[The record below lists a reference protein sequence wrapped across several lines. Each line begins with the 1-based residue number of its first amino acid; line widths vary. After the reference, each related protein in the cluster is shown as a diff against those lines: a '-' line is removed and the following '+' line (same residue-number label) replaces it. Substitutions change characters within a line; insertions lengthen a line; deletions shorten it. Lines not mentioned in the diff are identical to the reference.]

1 MTIAGS
7 ASIFS
12 CMRDYHPSFET
23 LSETDLPE
31 FRARGILLRH
41 RATGCEI
48 YKLEAD
54 EVENSFAFVFRTP
67 PKDSSGVA
75 HIVEHS
81 VLCGS
86 AAYPVKDS
94 FLVMSRRSL
103 ATFLNAFTW
112 PDKTVYPAASAVRQ
126 DFFNLLSVYGDAVF
140 HPLLSKETFMQEA
153 HHLEYDDDGKLI
165 VKGVVYNEMRGDYS
179 SADSLAGTASS
190 TALFSPGHPYSFDS
204 GGDPAAIPTLT
215 YEAFRAFHAERYH
228 PSNCKIF
235 FHGDIP
241 LAEELA
247 FLEGKFLKDFETR
260 VPDSSVPVQAPMTE
274 SRRVDVPY
282 PLAEGAEATTQIVV
296 NWLGAEI
303 TDELEAFGLE
313 LLAEALL
320 GHDGSP
326 LAAALRGSGLGE
338 DLSPQCGIDTV
349 FRQVIF
355 SAGLRGTEAGR
366 EEEVEKLILATIR
379 EVVEKGLPPKAK
391 EAAIHAF
398 VFSNREV
405 RRDSTSFGLKLLFR
419 SLRGWL
425 HGSGP
430 EATLSFTRVL
440 ARAEEAMK
448 ADPRWLEGLAR
459 KWLLDNPHR
468 ATVTV
473 RPEEGLFE
481 KRKAEETAALAAR
494 EAAFDEAAKAA
505 VREAQAHLAAIQDA
519 PDSAESLALLPM
531 LRVEDLPREVERIE
545 RLRGEASGVP
555 LTIKPVFTNGI
566 VYLELAF
573 PLDSLP
579 LGAQAWMPM
588 LSRFIA
594 GAGLPGMGWAEV
606 AEELALAAGNFG
618 ASLDAGSLAADTGRG
633 PGRGLGQGRRGD
645 SRAFVIIRLK
655 ALADRFPRALELA
668 LRLLSGA
675 DSGDKLRLED
685 LLAELGNDIVSAI
698 VPAGNSFAIA
708 RANASFGHSLAIED
722 LWRGTSQVS
731 FIKRLRAEKDG
742 GALAASLEA
751 LRSGIFVRE
760 GLRASLSADPG
771 LVDGATAALA
781 AELTRLPASAKPAW
795 PASPSFDAP
804 SRHEA
809 WSISAQVG
817 YAAAACPS
825 SRFGEA
831 EFAPTSILMHHLTR
845 GAFWDEL
852 RVRRGAY
859 GASAW
864 LESLEGVACFST
876 YRDPSPARS
885 IGYFREALLAAAGGE
900 GMEAAMESVIGASGR
915 DLKPLLPEERSAVD
929 FRRELF
935 GITDELRQAK
945 RDGMLACTSSDLQ
958 AAAARLAASMEGLS
972 SVLISGEKDIQSTL
986 ELRPDTRTFA
996 TPL

>member
-1 MTIAGS
+1 
-7 ASIFS
+7 
-12 CMRDYHPSFET
+12 MRSYHGSFET

-31 FRARGILLRH
+31 YRARGILLRH
-41 RATGCEI
+41 RKTGCEV
-48 YKLEAD
+48 YKLAAD

-67 PKDSSGVA
+67 PKDASGVA

-86 AAYPVKDS
+86 EAYPVKDS

-126 DFFNLLSVYGDAVF
+126 DFWNLLSVYGDAVF
-140 HPLLSKETFMQEA
+140 HPLLSEETFMQEA
-153 HHLEYDDDGKLI
+153 HHLEYDEEGKLI

-190 TALFSPGHPYSFDS
+190 TKLFTPGHPYSYDS
-204 GGDPAAIPTLT
+204 GGDPAVIPSLNYKT
-215 YEAFRAFHAERYH
+215 FRAFHAERYH
-228 PSNCKIF
+228 PSNCKVF

-241 LAEELA
+241 LEEELV
-247 FLEGKFLKDFETR
+247 FLEERLLGDFEAR
-260 VPDSSVPVQAPMTE
+260 KVESAVPVQARIVEP
-274 SRRVDVPY
+274 RRIDVPY

-296 NWLGAEI
+296 NWLGSEI
-303 TDELEAFGLE
+303 TDELESFGLE

-355 SAGLRGTEAGR
+355 SAGLRGAVAGSEA
-366 EEEVEKLILATIR
+366 EVEKLILGTIR
-379 EVVEKGLPPKAK
+379 DVVEKGLPPKAK

-405 RRDSTSFGLKLLFR
+405 RRDSTTYGLKLLFR

-430 EATLSFTRVL
+430 EATLSFVRVL
-440 ARAEEAMK
+440 ERAQAAME

-459 KWLLDNPHR
+459 KWLLENPHR
-468 ATVTV
+468 TTVTV

-481 KRKAEETAALAAR
+481 QRKTEEERALAEKEASFDAAAKDAIRDAQARLAALQ
-494 EAAFDEAAKAA
+494 E
-505 VREAQAHLAAIQDA
+505 L
-519 PDSAESLALLPM
+519 PDPAEKLALLPM
-531 LRVEDLPREVERIE
+531 LRVEDLPRDVERIVRE
-545 RLRGEASGVP
+545 KSEVAGVP
-555 LTIKPVFTNGI
+555 ISLKPVFTNGI

-573 PLDSLP
+573 PLDGLP
-579 LGAQAWMPM
+579 RETQVWMPM

-594 GAGLPGMGWAEV
+594 GAGLPEMGWAEV
-606 AEELALAAGNFG
+606 AEELALSAGNFG
-618 ASLDAGSLAADTGRG
+618 ASLDAGSLAVDTGPG
-633 PGRGLGQGRRGD
+633 PGRGKRGD
-645 SRAFVIIRLK
+645 SRAFVFIRLK
-655 ALADRFPRALELA
+655 ALSDRFPRALELA
-668 LRLLSGA
+668 LRLLSEA
-675 DSGDKLRLED
+675 DSTDTGRVGD

-698 VPAGNSFAIA
+698 VPAGNSFAVA
-708 RANASFGHSLAIED
+708 RANASFGESLAIED
-722 LWRGTSQVS
+722 LWRGTSQVL
-731 FIKRLRAEKDG
+731 FVKGLRAAKDIG
-742 GALAASLEA
+742 GLASSLAA

-760 GLRASLSADPG
+760 GLRASLSADPE
-771 LVDGATAALA
+771 LLEAATAALA
-781 AELTRLPASAKPAW
+781 AQLPRLPFGAVASWPTSPA
-795 PASPSFDAP
+795 FDP
-804 SRHEA
+804 PWRHEA

-825 SRFGEA
+825 TRFGEKD
-831 EFAPTSILMHHLTR
+831 FAATSVLMHHLTR
-845 GAFWDEL
+845 GALWDEL

-876 YRDPSPARS
+876 YRDPSPAQS
-885 IGYFREALLAAAGGE
+885 IGWFREALFAAASGS
-900 GMEAAMESVIGASGR
+900 GMDSAMESVIGASGR

-929 FRRELF
+929 FRREIF
-935 GITDELRQAK
+935 GITDELRQEK
-945 RDGMLACTSSDLQ
+945 RDGMLACTRADLE
-958 AAAARLAASMEGLS
+958 AAAGRLAASMEGLS
-972 SVLISGEKDIQSTL
+972 SVLISGEKDIQSTTV
-986 ELRPDTRTFA
+986 LRPDTRILA